1 MKRRA
6 YGGETGEGKSGEIVS
21 ALSANDVG
29 KKGAGGGGRGEEE
42 RGSQENGPGREKSRV
57 IRKKRFN
64 TKLLSSALK
73 ATRTPPTRRDIVAF

>member
-1 MKRRA
+1 VGA
-6 YGGETGEGKSGEIVS
+6 WEGEGE
-21 ALSANDVG
+21 
-29 KKGAGGGGRGEEE
+29 GEEE
-42 RGSQENGPGREKSRV
+42 EKGQDENGNGSGRERRV